1 MINLDFSNRPD
12 AKRSLSLSIP
22 FRDFVYL
29 EGLARA
35 QGSSLNKLVK
45 RAIQERLK
53 REVAG
58 YEAPEV

>member
-1 MINLDFSNRPD
+1 MIDLDFSNRPD
-12 AKRSLSLSIP
+12 ARKSLSLSIP
-22 FRDFVYL
+22 FQDFVYL

-45 RAIQERLK
+45 RAIQETLK

-58 YEAPEV
+58 YIIPEV

>member
-12 AKRSLSLSIP
+12 SKRSLSLSIP

-35 QGSSLNKLVK
+35 QGSSLNKLIK
-45 RAIQERLK
+45 RAIQESLK

-58 YEAPEV
+58 YEAQEV